1 MLSNRCIFPADM
13 LQLIA
18 LGNTWPHGQAVKTL
32 PSHGKNWGSIPHG
45 ATIKKYVDEVGVF
58 FYACPSGKR
67 RGMPF
72 CAAVRQFVADKFLR
86 RAPACGKPQF
96 PMLVPNTQYVDEAGV
111 FFYACPS
118 GKRRGMPFCAAV
130 RQFAAGKFLRRA
142 PACGKPQFP
151 YAYTKYTH
159 NTSTKSAKF
168 FMPAPQGNAAA
179 CPFMPRFVNLPQANF
194 CGGLP
199 LAGNR
204 NFPMP
209 IQNTHTTRRRSRRIF
224 LCLPLRGTARHVL
237 LCRGSSICR
246 KQIFNS
252 SPDYRRYT
260 VRIIMPVISGFR
272 RFVLTVII
280 TGCLF

>member
-45 ATIKKYVDEVGVF
+45 ATKRKHVDECQRVF
-58 FYACPSGKR
+58 FWCLSGER
-67 RGMPF
+67 RGM
-72 CAAVRQFVADKFLR
+72 
-86 RAPACGKPQF
+86 
-96 PMLVPNTQYVDEAGV
+96 
-111 FFYACPS
+111 
-118 GKRRGMPFCAAV
+118 
-130 RQFAAGKFLRRA
+130 
-142 PACGKPQFP
+142 
-151 YAYTKYTH
+151 
-159 NTSTKSAKF
+159 
-168 FMPAPQGNAAA
+168 
-179 CPFMPRFVNLPQANF
+179 PFMPRFVNLSQTNF

-204 NFPMP
+204 NFPFLLVCEVGVFFMP
-209 IQNTHTTRRRSRRIF
+209 APQGNAAA
-224 LCLPLRGTARHVL
+224 CP

-246 KQIFNS
+246 RQIFNS

-260 VRIIMPVISGFR
+260 VRIIMPVISGSR
-272 RFVLTVII
+272 RLVLAVII

>member
-67 RGMPF
+67 RGMS
-72 CAAVRQFVADKFLR
+72 
-86 RAPACGKPQF
+86 
-96 PMLVPNTQYVDEAGV
+96 
-111 FFYACPS
+111 FY
-118 GKRRGMPFCAAV
+118 AAV

-159 NTSTKSAKF
+159 NTSTKSAYF
-168 FMPAPQGNAAA
+168 FMPAPQGNSAA

-194 CGGLP
+194 QQFTRLPALYRPYHNASNFRIPSVCSYCNNNGLP
-199 LAGNR
+199 FLN
-204 NFPMP
+204 N
-209 IQNTHTTRRRSRRIF
+209 HHRSKYHSI
-224 LCLPLRGTARHVL
+224 ARL
-237 LCRGSSICR
+237 
-246 KQIFNS
+246 
-252 SPDYRRYT
+252 SPYKT
-260 VRIIMPVISGFR
+260 QLSV
-272 RFVLTVII
+272 
-280 TGCLF
+280 

>member
-1 MLSNRCIFPADM
+1 M

-72 CAAVRQFVADKFLR
+72 CAAVRQFAAGKFLR

-96 PMLVPNTQYVDEAGV
+96 PMLVPNTQYVDEVGV

-159 NTSTKSAKF
+159 NTSTKSAYF
-168 FMPAPQGNAAA
+168 FMPAPQGNSAA

-194 CGGLP
+194 QQFTRLPALYRPYHNASNFRIPSVCSYCNNNGLP
-199 LAGNR
+199 FLN
-204 NFPMP
+204 N
-209 IQNTHTTRRRSRRIF
+209 HHRSKYHSI
-224 LCLPLRGTARHVL
+224 ARL
-237 LCRGSSICR
+237 
-246 KQIFNS
+246 
-252 SPDYRRYT
+252 SPYKT
-260 VRIIMPVISGFR
+260 QLSV
-272 RFVLTVII
+272 
-280 TGCLF
+280 